1 MYLSVTREIRDEVD
15 RVPGTE
21 EPLSK
26 FVEAAVRVSVCGRK
40 DQAAFV
46 ARGMSSLINARTSG
60 EYVDASEVMRRLR
73 VSLDS
78 AKPNKRAVLGE
89 PTPFG

>member
-1 MYLSVTREIRDEVD
+1 VNFAMTSIGFRGR
-15 RVPGTE
+15 E

-73 VSLDS
+73 V
-78 AKPNKRAVLGE
+78 LGE

>member
-1 MYLSVTREIRDEVD
+1 
-15 RVPGTE
+15 
-21 EPLSK
+21 
-26 FVEAAVRVSVCGRK
+26 
-40 DQAAFV
+40 V

-60 EYVDASEVMRRLR
+60 EYVDVSEVMRRLR